1 MAEVS
6 PKQQIVDAL
15 ALAKRVLIIISEAG
29 DGDSVGS
36 ALALAAALKKL
47 DKEAMI
53 FSPEPPQNKFQF
65 IANLAPVS
73 FNGQLKADFLIEV
86 SCQKA
91 QPETVSYRYQ
101 PETKTL
107 LLTIAPKTGQFEPA
121 DVKVLNSAPKFDL
134 VFVLDTPGLKQ
145 LGALHDQNSQ
155 LFFETPTINIDH
167 HAQNE
172 HFAKINLVDLTATST
187 AEILV
192 SLLESLAREKPLLDS
207 EIATALLLGI
217 IFDTNSFQNQNTTPK
232 ALTVAAQLVAAQA
245 RKEVIIQ
252 NLYKSKSLAALKL
265 WGLVLSALNFEPQ
278 LKLVWAKVREQ
289 DFLETKSS
297 PSDLEP
303 LLRELLA
310 ETTEA
315 RLFLV
320 LFERAN
326 QIEARL
332 LINDKTLD
340 LTPLMAV
347 FDGKVVLDIG
357 QFTLP
362 LNSLAMA
369 EQEVLT
375 KLTGMLAESQ
385 RP

>member
-1 MAEVS
+1 MVEVTS
-6 PKQQIVDAL
+6 KQQILDAL
-15 ALAKRVLIIISEAG
+15 TPAKKILITIAEAG

-36 ALALAAALKKL
+36 ALALSLVLKKL
-47 DKEAMI
+47 EKEVVILA
-53 FSPEPPQNKFQF
+53 PEPPKAQF
-65 IANLAPVS
+65 NFLENLGQIS
-73 FNGQLKADFLIEV
+73 HNGQLKADFLIEV

-91 QPETVSYRYQ
+91 QPETVSYRFQ

-107 LLTIAPKTGQFEPA
+107 ILAIAPKNGLFEPA
-121 DVKVLNSAPKFDL
+121 DVKVLESAPKFDL
-134 VFVLDTPGLKQ
+134 VFILDTQNLKQ
-145 LGALHDQNSQ
+145 LGSLHTQNSQ

-172 HFAKINLVDLTATST
+172 HFAKINLVDLTAAST

-192 SLLESLAREKPLLDS
+192 SLIESLAREKPLLDA

-245 RKEVIIQ
+245 QKEAIIQ
-252 NLYKSKSLAALKL
+252 NLYKSKSLSTLKL
-265 WGLVLSALNFEPQ
+265 WGLVLSSLNFEPQ
-278 LKLVWAKVREQ
+278 SKLVWAKVKEQ

-310 ETTEA
+310 ETKEA

-332 LINDKTLD
+332 LTNDPTLD
-340 LTPLMAV
+340 LTALVAV
-347 FDGKVVLDIG
+347 FGGKVVLDIG

-362 LNSLAMA
+362 FNSLAMA
-369 EQEVLT
+369 EQEVLA
-375 KLTGMLAESQ
+375 KLTKTLAESQ
-385 RP
+385 KL